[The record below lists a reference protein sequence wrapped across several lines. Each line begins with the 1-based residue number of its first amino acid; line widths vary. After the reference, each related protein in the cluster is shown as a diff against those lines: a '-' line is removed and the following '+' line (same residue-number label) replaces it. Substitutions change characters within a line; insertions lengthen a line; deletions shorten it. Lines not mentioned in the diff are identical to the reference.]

1 MKNVPFT
8 ILMLASIFTTSF
20 ASNKITGTVID
31 DNDNSRLVGANVM
44 LTDST
49 AQVIAA
55 TATDN
60 DGKFTLEDI
69 NDGSFILQISYMG
82 YTPQSVALTNLDK
95 DVDLGTISLVA
106 SSTVLNEVVVEGD
119 AVINKIDRQIILP
132 TTAQRKVSTNGISL
146 LQHMQVPSLVIDPLD
161 KSVKT
166 GSGKD
171 VQLRINGVESTKD
184 EVLAINPSDVVR
196 IEYHDM
202 PGLRYGNAAAVVDYI
217 VKKKTTGGNIAG
229 DLTNGV
235 KPLGAGDYNLSARY
249 NFNKSALSAVF
260 SYHRR
265 DLEWIRENYETFIY
279 PDHTLQN
286 REMGNPTKFK
296 FDKMN
301 LSISYNYANDRNM
314 LNIAFRNS
322 YDNTPNSFSDRNSTL
337 YQDDTEY
344 DISYNQRSKSYIP
357 SLDIYY
363 QLNLKND
370 RHLYLDVVGTYL
382 KSSNDSRYS
391 MTNDAIT
398 PDEIISHV
406 DGEKYSIIGE
416 AIYEMP
422 LWNGT
427 FTAGA
432 KYNQSRTQNIYDGN
446 ISSKVNMEMSEAYM
460 FAEFRSH
467 VNKLNYIIGI
477 GGMRTY
483 YEQEEM
489 KQEKYIVRP
498 TLTLSYN
505 FTNNIYLKYN
515 AYVSGYSPSLADLS
529 DVMQEMDAYQVRHGN
544 PSLSS
549 VTFYTNSLTAGWNS
563 RHVNVEL
570 SGQYSY
576 DDKPIM
582 EETLYENG
590 KFIRT
595 YANQRGFHRLNLQA
609 TVQVLPFK
617 EYMAIRLTPFFNRYI
632 SNGNDYTHT
641 HSNCGFRGSIMG
653 MYKNWSMMIDMNTSY
668 HNLWGETLEKG
679 EKLHSIAVG
688 YNTHKWGIQMMLMNP
703 FTKRYSIEAE
713 NLSRLAPYS
722 QLAYSD
728 DFKRMVMINFSF
740 NLDFGKL
747 IDIGG
752 KRINN
757 SDTDTGILSGSK

>member
-1 MKNVPFT
+1 MKNGLLT
-8 ILMLASIFTTSF
+8 ILMIASMIASSF
-20 ASNKITGTVID
+20 ASNKITGIVID
-31 DNDNSRLVGANVM
+31 GDDNSKLIGANVM
-44 LTDST
+44 LTD
-49 AQVIAA
+49 
-55 TATDN
+55 TATRIISTTTSDN
-60 DGKFTLEDI
+60 DGQFKLEGVD
-69 NDGSFILQISYMG
+69 NGSFILQVSYMG

-95 DVDLGTISLVA
+95 NVDLGTISLVA
-106 SSTVLNEVVVEGD
+106 STTVLNEVIVEGNT
-119 AVINKIDRQIILP
+119 VINKIDRQIILP

-146 LQHMQVPSLVIDPLD
+146 LQHLQVSSLVINPLD
-161 KSVKT
+161 KSIKT
-166 GSGKD
+166 SLGKD
-171 VQLRINGVESTKD
+171 VQLRINGMESTKE
-184 EVLAINPSDVVR
+184 EVMAINPADVIR

-229 DLTNGV
+229 DLTNGI
-235 KPLGAGDYNLSARY
+235 KPLGVGDYYLSARY
-249 NFNKSALSAVF
+249 NFNKSALSAVLN
-260 SYHRR
+260 YNRR

-279 PDHTLQN
+279 PDHTLIN

-301 LSISYNYANDRNM
+301 FSISYNYSDNRNM

-322 YDNTPNSFSDRNSTL
+322 YDNTPNSFFDRNSTL
-337 YQDDTEY
+337 YQEGTEY
-344 DISYNQRSKSYIP
+344 DIAYNQKSKSYIP

-370 RHLYLDVVGTYL
+370 RHLYLDMVGTYI
-382 KSSNDSRYS
+382 KSNNDSRYS

-406 DGEKYSIIGE
+406 DGDKYSIIGE

-427 FTAGA
+427 LTAGA
-432 KYNQSRTQNIYDGN
+432 KYNQSWTKNIYDGN
-446 ISSKVNMEMSEAYM
+446 ISSKVNMDMSEAYM

-467 VNKLNYIIGI
+467 VNKLNYIIGV

-483 YEQEEM
+483 YQQGGIS
-489 KQEKYIVRP
+489 QEKYIVRP

-505 FTNNIYLKYN
+505 FTNNIFLKYN
-515 AYVSGYSPSLADLS
+515 AYISGYSPSLADLS
-529 DVMQEMDAYQVRHGN
+529 DVMQEMDAYQVRRGN
-544 PSLSS
+544 PSLRS
-549 VTFYTNSLTAGWNS
+549 VTFYTNSLTAGWHG
-563 RHVNVEL
+563 RHVNIEL

-595 YANQRGFHRLNLQA
+595 FANQRGFHRLNLQA

-617 EYMAIRLTPFFNRYI
+617 EYIAIRLTPFFNRYI
-632 SNGNDYTHT
+632 SNGNDYAHT
-641 HSNCGFRGSIMG
+641 HSNFGFRGSIMG

-688 YNTHKWGIQMMLMNP
+688 YNTEKWGIQMMLMNP
-703 FTKRYSIEAE
+703 FTKRYEVCVE
-713 NLSRLAPYS
+713 NLSGLAPYD
-722 QLAYSD
+722 QAAYSD

-740 NLDFGKL
+740 NFDFGKL
-747 IDIGG
+747 LNIGG

-757 SDTDTGILSGSK
+757 SDTDAGILSGSK

>member
-1 MKNVPFT
+1 MKNFLLS

-20 ASNKITGTVID
+20 AGNKITGTAID
-31 DNDNSRLVGANVM
+31 GNDNSKLIGANVV
-44 LTDST
+44 LTDTAMRIIST
-49 AQVIAA
+49 

-60 DGKFTLEDI
+60 DGQFKLEGV
-69 NDGSFILQISYMG
+69 NKGSYILQISYTG
-82 YTPQSVALTNLDK
+82 YAQQSIALTNLDNN
-95 DVDLGTISLVA
+95 VDLGTIALVA

-119 AVINKIDRQIILP
+119 AVVNKIDRQIILP
-132 TTAQRKVSTNGISL
+132 TSAQRKASTNGISL
-146 LQHMQVPSLVIDPLD
+146 LQRMQVPSLVIDPID
-161 KSVKT
+161 KSIKT
-166 GSGKD
+166 GFGKD
-171 VQLRINGVESTKD
+171 VQLRINGVESTRE
-184 EVLAINPSDVVR
+184 EVMAIDPDDVVR

-217 VKKKTTGGNIAG
+217 VKKKTTGGNITG

-235 KPLGAGDYNLSARY
+235 RPFGVGDYYLSARY
-249 NFNKSALSAVF
+249 NFNKSALSAVLN
-260 SYHRR
+260 YNRR
-265 DLEWIRENYETFIY
+265 DLEWIRENYETFNY

-296 FDKMN
+296 FDKIN
-301 LSISYNYANDRNM
+301 FSISYNYADERNM
-314 LNIAFRNS
+314 LNVAFRNS

-337 YQDDTEY
+337 HQDDIEY
-344 DISYNQRSKSYIP
+344 DIFYNQKSKSYIP

-391 MTNDAIT
+391 MSNDAMT

-406 DGEKYSIIGE
+406 DGDKYSIIGE

-432 KYNQSRTQNIYDGN
+432 KYSQSRTKNIYDGN
-446 ISSKVNMEMSEAYM
+446 ISSKVDMDMSEAYM
-460 FAEFRSH
+460 FAEFRSRI
-467 VNKLNYIIGI
+467 NKLNYIVGI

-483 YEQEEM
+483 YKQGGM

-505 FTNNIYLKYN
+505 FTNNIFLKYN
-515 AYVSGYSPSLADLS
+515 AYMSGYSPSLADLS
-529 DVMQEMDAYQVRHGN
+529 DVMQEMDAYQVRRGN
-544 PSLSS
+544 PSLRS
-549 VTFYTNSLTAGWNS
+549 VTFYTNSLTAGWHS

-590 KFIRT
+590 MFVRT
-595 YANQRGFHRLNLQA
+595 YANQRGFHRLNIQA

-617 EYMAIRLTPFFNRYI
+617 EYIAIRLTPFFNRYI

-641 HSNCGFRGSIMG
+641 HSNFGFRGSIMG
-653 MYKNWSMMIDMNTSY
+653 MYKNWSMMVDMNTSY

-688 YNTHKWGIQMMLMNP
+688 YNTEKWGIQMMLLNP

-713 NLSRLAPYS
+713 NMSGLAPYS

-740 NLDFGKL
+740 NFDFGKL
-747 IDIGG
+747 FNIGG

-757 SDTDTGILSGSK
+757 SDTDAGILSGSK

>member
-1 MKNVPFT
+1 
-8 ILMLASIFTTSF
+8 
-20 ASNKITGTVID
+20 
-31 DNDNSRLVGANVM
+31 M

-60 DGKFTLEDI
+60 DGKFILEDI
-69 NDGSFILQISYMG
+69 NDGSFILQISHIG
-82 YTPQSVALTNLDK
+82 HTPQSIVLTNLDK

-132 TTAQRKVSTNGISL
+132 TTAQRKMSTNGISL

-314 LNIAFRNS
+314 LNITFRNS

-337 YQDDTEY
+337 YQDDIEY

-398 PDEIISHV
+398 PDEIISHCR
-406 DGEKYSIIGE
+406 
-416 AIYEMP
+416 
-422 LWNGT
+422 W
-427 FTAGA
+427 
-432 KYNQSRTQNIYDGN
+432 
-446 ISSKVNMEMSEAYM
+446 
-460 FAEFRSH
+460 
-467 VNKLNYIIGI
+467 
-477 GGMRTY
+477 
-483 YEQEEM
+483 
-489 KQEKYIVRP
+489 
-498 TLTLSYN
+498 
-505 FTNNIYLKYN
+505 
-515 AYVSGYSPSLADLS
+515 
-529 DVMQEMDAYQVRHGN
+529 
-544 PSLSS
+544 
-549 VTFYTNSLTAGWNS
+549 
-563 RHVNVEL
+563 
-570 SGQYSY
+570 
-576 DDKPIM
+576 
-582 EETLYENG
+582 
-590 KFIRT
+590 
-595 YANQRGFHRLNLQA
+595 
-609 TVQVLPFK
+609 
-617 EYMAIRLTPFFNRYI
+617 
-632 SNGNDYTHT
+632 
-641 HSNCGFRGSIMG
+641 
-653 MYKNWSMMIDMNTSY
+653 
-668 HNLWGETLEKG
+668 
-679 EKLHSIAVG
+679 
-688 YNTHKWGIQMMLMNP
+688 
-703 FTKRYSIEAE
+703 
-713 NLSRLAPYS
+713 
-722 QLAYSD
+722 
-728 DFKRMVMINFSF
+728 
-740 NLDFGKL
+740 
-747 IDIGG
+747 
-752 KRINN
+752 
-757 SDTDTGILSGSK
+757 

>member
-1 MKNVPFT
+1 MKNVLFT

-20 ASNKITGTVID
+20 ASNKITGAVID
-31 DNDNSRLVGANVM
+31 DNDNNELIGANVM

-60 DGKFTLEDI
+60 DGKFILEDI
-69 NDGSFILQISYMG
+69 NDGSFILQISHIG
-82 YTPQSVALTNLDK
+82 HTPQSIVLTNLDK

-132 TTAQRKVSTNGISL
+132 TTAQRKMSTNGISL

-184 EVLAINPSDVVR
+184 EILAINPSDVVR

-249 NFNKSALSAVF
+249 NFNNSALSAVF

-314 LNIAFRNS
+314 LNITFRNS

-337 YQDDTEY
+337 YQDDIEY

-370 RHLYLDVVGTYL
+370 RRLYLDVVGTYL

-427 FTAGA
+427 FTAGT

-483 YEQEEM
+483 YEQGEM

-515 AYVSGYSPSLADLS
+515 AYMSGYSPSLADLS
-529 DVMQEMDAYQVRHGN
+529 DVMQEMDAYQVRRGN
-544 PSLSS
+544 PSLRS
-549 VTFYTNSLTAGWNS
+549 VTFYTNSLTAGWDS

-582 EETLYENG
+582 EETLYEKG

-641 HSNCGFRGSIMG
+641 HSNFGFRGSIMG

-728 DFKRMVMINFSF
+728 DFKRMIMINFSF

-747 IDIGG
+747 LDIGG

>member
-1 MKNVPFT
+1 MPT
-8 ILMLASIFTTSF
+8 C
-20 ASNKITGTVID
+20 
-31 DNDNSRLVGANVM
+31 R
-44 LTDST
+44 
-49 AQVIAA
+49 
-55 TATDN
+55 
-60 DGKFTLEDI
+60 DI
-69 NDGSFILQISYMG
+69 
-82 YTPQSVALTNLDK
+82 P
-95 DVDLGTISLVA
+95 
-106 SSTVLNEVVVEGD
+106 
-119 AVINKIDRQIILP
+119 
-132 TTAQRKVSTNGISL
+132 
-146 LQHMQVPSLVIDPLD
+146 
-161 KSVKT
+161 
-166 GSGKD
+166 
-171 VQLRINGVESTKD
+171 
-184 EVLAINPSDVVR
+184 
-196 IEYHDM
+196 
-202 PGLRYGNAAAVVDYI
+202 
-217 VKKKTTGGNIAG
+217 
-229 DLTNGV
+229 
-235 KPLGAGDYNLSARY
+235 
-249 NFNKSALSAVF
+249 
-260 SYHRR
+260 
-265 DLEWIRENYETFIY
+265 
-279 PDHTLQN
+279 
-286 REMGNPTKFK
+286 
-296 FDKMN
+296 
-301 LSISYNYANDRNM
+301 
-314 LNIAFRNS
+314 
-322 YDNTPNSFSDRNSTL
+322 
-337 YQDDTEY
+337 
-344 DISYNQRSKSYIP
+344 
-357 SLDIYY
+357 
-363 QLNLKND
+363 
-370 RHLYLDVVGTYL
+370 
-382 KSSNDSRYS
+382 
-391 MTNDAIT
+391 
-398 PDEIISHV
+398 
-406 DGEKYSIIGE
+406 
-416 AIYEMP
+416 
-422 LWNGT
+422 
-427 FTAGA
+427 
-432 KYNQSRTQNIYDGN
+432 
-446 ISSKVNMEMSEAYM
+446 
-460 FAEFRSH
+460 
-467 VNKLNYIIGI
+467 
-477 GGMRTY
+477 
-483 YEQEEM
+483 
-489 KQEKYIVRP
+489 
-498 TLTLSYN
+498 
-505 FTNNIYLKYN
+505 
-515 AYVSGYSPSLADLS
+515 PSLADLS